1 MFRESRRLET
11 RAAKLDRAIVGKGK
25 MGMKQ
30 EMGDH
35 AKNSDRVWSIVLA
48 KGEGERLRP
57 FVQRWL
63 GHPRPKQYCTF
74 VGTRSL
80 FQHTLDRADRLTAA
94 ERKMTVIARQH
105 AWEAWPQLGQRPSG
119 MVLLQPV
126 NRGAAAAVFLALTY
140 VKARDAKGTVV
151 IHPSDHFVYPEPRFL
166 DSIQRAVRTTEWFPD
181 RFALLGV
188 SPDRLE
194 LDYGWLE
201 PGGQVYHASDYRIQ
215 TVQAFLEKPTAAQ
228 ADAALAAGALW
239 NTSVVAA
246 KVETL
251 WESGWQCFPDFMPR
265 FECLLGAIGTSSE
278 AKTIE
283 TIYEHMPAHDF
294 SSELLR
300 LIPAQFVVIEMAGVL
315 WCDWGTP
322 ERITHTLRLIGRQPK
337 FQLSCLD
344 PPFVPFAQVQSQ
356 NKVPVRF

>member
-1 MFRESRRLET
+1 MGKERKGREL
-11 RAAKLDRAIVGKGK
+11 
-25 MGMKQ
+25 
-30 EMGDH
+30 EMGNH
-35 AKNSDRVWSIVLA
+35 AKNNDGVWSIVLA
-48 KGEGERLRP
+48 GSEGERLGP

-63 GHPRPKQYCTF
+63 GRPRPKQYCTF

-80 FQHTLDRADRLTAA
+80 FQHTLGRADRLTDA
-94 ERKMTVIARQH
+94 ERKMIVIARPH
-105 AWEAWPQLGQRPSG
+105 AEEAWPQLGQRPSG

-126 NRGAAAAVFLALTY
+126 DRGAAAAVFLALTY

-151 IHPSDHFVYPEPRFL
+151 IYPSDHFVYPEHRFL
-166 DSIQRAVRTTEWFPD
+166 GSIRHAVRTTDWFPD
-181 RFALLGV
+181 RLVLLGV

-201 PGGQVYHASDYRIQ
+201 PGEQVYHASDYRIQ

-239 NTSVVAA
+239 NSSVVAV

-251 WESGWQCFPDFMPR
+251 WKSGWHCFPDLMPR

-283 TIYEHMPAHDF
+283 TIYEHMPTHDF
-294 SSELLR
+294 SSELLQR
-300 LIPAQFVVIEMAGVL
+300 VPAQFAVIEMAGVL
-315 WCDWGTP
+315 WSDWNTP
-322 ERITHTLRLIGRQPK
+322 ERITHTLRLIGRQPM
-337 FQLSCLD
+337 FQLNCLD

-356 NKVPVRF
+356 SKVSVGF

>member
-1 MFRESRRLET
+1 M
-11 RAAKLDRAIVGKGK
+11 D
-25 MGMKQ
+25 
-30 EMGDH
+30 DH
-35 AKNSDRVWSIVLA
+35 AMNNDRVWSIVLA
-48 KGEGERLRP
+48 GGEDERLRP

-63 GHPRPKQYCTF
+63 GRPRPKQYCTF

-80 FQHTLDRADRLTAA
+80 FQHTLGRADRLTAA
-94 ERKMTVIARQH
+94 ERKMTVIARSH

-151 IHPSDHFVYPEPRFL
+151 IYPSDHFVYPEPRFL
-166 DSIQRAVRTTEWFPD
+166 DSIQCAVRTTEWFPD
-181 RFALLGV
+181 RLVLLGV

-201 PGGQVYHASDYRIQ
+201 PGEQLHHVSNYRIQ
-215 TVQAFLEKPTAAQ
+215 TVKTFLEKPTAAQ

-251 WESGWQCFPDFMPR
+251 WESGWQCFPDLMPR
-265 FECLLGAIGTSSE
+265 FECLLGAIGTSAE
-278 AKTIE
+278 AKTLE
-283 TIYEHMPAHDF
+283 AIYEHMPAHDF
-294 SSELLR
+294 SSELLQR
-300 LIPAQFVVIEMAGVL
+300 IPEQFVVIEMAGVL
-315 WCDWGTP
+315 WSDWGTP
-322 ERITHTLRLIGRQPK
+322 ERIGHTLRQIGRHPM
-337 FQLSCLD
+337 FQLDCLD
-344 PPFVPFAQVQSQ
+344 PPFVPIAQVQSPS
-356 NKVPVRF
+356 KVSAGF